1 MPGTVLAVNV
11 VAGDAVKKGAGLVV
25 MEAMKMEISLNAPF
39 DGVVAAV
46 NARVGER
53 VGEGVVVV
61 RVEAG

>member
-1 MPGTVLAVNV
+1 
-11 VAGDAVKKGAGLVV
+11 

>member
-11 VAGDAVKKGAGLVV
+11 VAGDAVKTGAGLVV